1 MTMSA
6 APFLLLVAGAAG
18 LLYVTS
24 SQAEQD
30 VASFTASDVIDGT
43 AGDLLDMTASYGVT
57 GDPNQNRQAFLYAI
71 KMSEVGAA
79 LTALSDNGYNVLV
92 GSTPANQLLFSDYS
106 THPNVYNAALNSTA
120 AGAYQIN
127 HPTWLTLVNQTGL
140 TDFSPSTQDAMALQL
155 IANKGALSDIDAGN
169 VNAAMLKLQ
178 PVWRSLPGAVGGVSG
193 QRNNSAAQWLAWY
206 QSAGGALA

>member
-1 MTMSA
+1 M
-6 APFLLLVAGAAG
+6 LVAGAAA
-18 LLYVTS
+18 LLYVTG

-30 VASFTASDVIDGT
+30 VASLTASDLINGT
-43 AGDLLDMTASYGVT
+43 EGDFFDMVSSGQAA

-79 LTALSDNGYNVLV
+79 LTSETDNGYNVLV
-92 GSTPANQLLFSDYS
+92 GATPANPLTFSDYS

-140 TDFSPSTQDAMALQL
+140 SDFSPSTQDAMALQL
-155 IANKGALSDIDAGN
+155 IANKGALADIDAGN
-169 VNAAMLKLQ
+169 LNAAMVKLQ

-193 QRNNSAAQWLAWY
+193 QRNNSASQWIAWY
-206 QSAGGALA
+206 QGAGGTLA

>member
-1 MTMSA
+1 MSA

-30 VASFTASDVIDGT
+30 VASMTASDLLNGT
-43 AGDLLDMTASYGVT
+43 EGDFFDMVSSGQAA

-79 LTALSDNGYNVLV
+79 LTSETDNGYNVLV
-92 GSTPANQLLFSDYS
+92 GATPANPLTFSDYS
-106 THPNVYNAALNSTA
+106 THPNIYNAALNSTA

-140 TDFSPSTQDAMALQL
+140 SDFSPSTQDAMALQL

-169 VNAAMLKLQ
+169 LNAAMVKLQ

-193 QRNNSAAQWLAWY
+193 QRNNSASQWIAWY
-206 QSAGGALA
+206 QSAGGTIA

>member
-1 MTMSA
+1 MVSSGQA
-6 APFLLLVAGAAG
+6 A
-18 LLYVTS
+18 
-24 SQAEQD
+24 
-30 VASFTASDVIDGT
+30 
-43 AGDLLDMTASYGVT
+43 

-79 LTALSDNGYNVLV
+79 LTSETDNGYNVLV
-92 GSTPANQLLFSDYS
+92 GATPANPLTFSDYS
-106 THPNVYNAALNSTA
+106 THPNIYNAALNSTA

-140 TDFSPSTQDAMALQL
+140 SDFSPSTQDAMALQL

-169 VNAAMLKLQ
+169 LNAAMVKLQ

-193 QRNNSAAQWLAWY
+193 QRNNSASQWIAWY
-206 QSAGGALA
+206 QSAGGTIA

>member
-1 MTMSA
+1 MSA

-30 VASFTASDVIDGT
+30 VASMTASDLLNGT
-43 AGDLLDMTASYGVT
+43 EGDFFDMVSSGQAA

-92 GSTPANQLLFSDYS
+92 GSTPANPLLFSDYS

-140 TDFSPSTQDAMALQL
+140 SDFSPATQDAMALQL
-155 IANKGALSDIDAGN
+155 IANKGALADIDAGN
-169 VNAAMLKLQ
+169 LNAAMVKLQ

-193 QRNNSAAQWLAWY
+193 QRNNSASQWIAWY
-206 QSAGGALA
+206 QGAGGTLA

>member
-1 MTMSA
+1 MSA
-6 APFLLLVAGAAG
+6 APFLVLVAGAAA
-18 LLYVTS
+18 LLYVTG

-30 VASFTASDVIDGT
+30 VASLTASDLINGT
-43 AGDLLDMTASYGVT
+43 EGDFFDMVSSGQAA

-79 LTALSDNGYNVLV
+79 LTSETDNGYNVLV
-92 GSTPANQLLFSDYS
+92 GATPANPLTFSDYS

-120 AGAYQIN
+120 AGSYQIN

-140 TDFSPSTQDAMALQL
+140 SDFSPSTQDAMALQL
-155 IANKGALSDIDAGN
+155 IANKGALADIDAGN
-169 VNAAMLKLQ
+169 LNAAMVKLQ

-193 QRNNSAAQWLAWY
+193 QRNNSASQWIAWY
-206 QSAGGALA
+206 QGAGGTLA

>member
-1 MTMSA
+1 MSA
-6 APFLLLVAGAAG
+6 APFLVLVAGAAA
-18 LLYVTS
+18 LLYVTG

-30 VASFTASDVIDGT
+30 VASLTASDLINGT
-43 AGDLLDMTASYGVT
+43 EGDFFDMVSSGQAA

-79 LTALSDNGYNVLV
+79 LTSETDNGYNVLV
-92 GSTPANQLLFSDYS
+92 GATPANPLTFSDYS

-140 TDFSPSTQDAMALQL
+140 SDFSPSTQDAMALQL
-155 IANKGALSDIDAGN
+155 IANKGALADIDAGN
-169 VNAAMLKLQ
+169 LNAAMVKLQ

-193 QRNNSAAQWLAWY
+193 QRNNSASQWIAWY
-206 QSAGGALA
+206 QGAGGTLA

>member
-1 MTMSA
+1 MSA

-30 VASFTASDVIDGT
+30 VASMTASDLLNGT
-43 AGDLLDMTASYGVT
+43 EGDFFDMVSSGQAA

-79 LTALSDNGYNVLV
+79 LTSETDNGYNVLV
-92 GSTPANQLLFSDYS
+92 GATPANPLTFSDYS
-106 THPNVYNAALNSTA
+106 THPNIYNSALNSTA

-140 TDFSPSTQDAMALQL
+140 SDFSPATQDAMALQL
-155 IANKGALSDIDAGN
+155 IANKGALADIDAGN
-169 VNAAMLKLQ
+169 LNAAMVKLQ

-193 QRNNSAAQWLAWY
+193 QRNNSASQWIGWY
-206 QSAGGALA
+206 QSAGGTLA

>member
-1 MTMSA
+1 MNGA
-6 APFLLLVAGAAG
+6 APFLLLVAGAAA
-18 LLYVTS
+18 LLYTTS
-24 SQAEQD
+24 SNAEQD
-30 VASFTASDVIDGT
+30 VASMTASDLLNGT
-43 AGDLLDMTASYGVT
+43 EGDFFDMVT
-57 GDPNQNRQAFLYAI
+57 SGQAAGDPNQNRQAFLYAI

-79 LTALSDNGYNVLV
+79 LTSETDNGYNVLV
-92 GSTPANQLLFSDYS
+92 GATPGNPLTFSDYS
-106 THPNVYNAALNSTA
+106 THPNIYNAALNSTA

-169 VNAAMLKLQ
+169 LNAAMVKLQ

-193 QRNNSAAQWLAWY
+193 QRNNSASQWIAWY
-206 QSAGGALA
+206 QGAGGTLA